1 MSDSYAVLP
10 VTLEVR
16 SWLESEGLAPPTDD
30 GKEISLQELKRAV
43 ATFPEIHAEWSE
55 GPEFYD
61 GVVSSKSG
69 MKTVIIVGNPGGA
82 SAPCEFHF
90 RGGDCELIE
99 IIVGGIASF
108 AGPQVIYA
116 HSGSF
121 IKVVQ

>member
-10 VTLEVR
+10 VTSEIR

-30 GKEISLQELKRAV
+30 GKVNSFQELKHAV
-43 ATFPEIHAEWSE
+43 AALPEIRAEWSE

-69 MKTVIIVGNPGGA
+69 MSTTIIIGNPGGA

-90 RGGDCELIE
+90 HGGDCALLE
-99 IIVGGIASF
+99 IIVGGIAAF

-116 HSGSF
+116 HSGGF
-121 IKVVQ
+121 IKIIQ